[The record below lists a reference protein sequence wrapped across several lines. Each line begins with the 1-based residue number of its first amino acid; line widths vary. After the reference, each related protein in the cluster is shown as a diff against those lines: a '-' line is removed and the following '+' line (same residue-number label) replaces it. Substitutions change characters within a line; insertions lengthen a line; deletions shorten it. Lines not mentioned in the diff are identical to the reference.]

1 LRPHGIIVDVRQHA
15 CFAEATSARR
25 PERPR
30 EAVNMC
36 ISGCETTCCKPRGG
50 ESDKP
55 APSSGTHFAFSRSA
69 RSGFSGRRDTFERST
84 MTRSAAA
91 PSASPTD
98 PLNAFGSTSSAPALR
113 QAMPLDR
120 LHDAGRSLEEL
131 PVARLVEPFAAANWA
146 SGIPM
151 PDVAGWL
158 VEGKQLIEAE
168 GNRSFTYLAVKRM
181 LDIVG
186 ALTLLA
192 LLGPLMLVT
201 YLALMV
207 TTRGRAIFCQER
219 VGHCGRLFPMYKFR
233 TMRLD
238 ALALQAQVKNEKDG
252 PVFKNRRDPRIT
264 AIGRVLRSTSIDELP
279 QLFNVLLGHMSLVGP
294 RPPIAKEVA
303 KYESWQFRRL
313 AVKPGLTC
321 LWQVSGRCEIGFTDW
336 VKLDIWYVENQS
348 LWNDVKLLVRTPLSV
363 LSRRGAY

>member
-1 LRPHGIIVDVRQHA
+1 MTPTTATPTDQLRHTAVPPALDA
-15 CFAEATSARR
+15 FAG
-25 PERPR
+25 P
-30 EAVNMC
+30 
-36 ISGCETTCCKPRGG
+36 
-50 ESDKP
+50 
-55 APSSGTHFAFSRSA
+55 
-69 RSGFSGRRDTFERST
+69 
-84 MTRSAAA
+84 SAAA
-91 PSASPTD
+91 
-98 PLNAFGSTSSAPALR
+98 LR
-113 QAMPLDR
+113 HVQSLDR
-120 LHDAGRSLEEL
+120 LHDAGRSLDEL
-131 PVARLVEPFAAANWA
+131 PVAQLVEPFAAANWA
-146 SGIPM
+146 SGIPL

-158 VEGKQLIEAE
+158 VDGKQLIEAE
-168 GNRSFTYLAVKRM
+168 GNRSFAYLATKRL

-186 ALTLLA
+186 SLALLA

-201 YLALMV
+201 YLTLMV

-238 ALALQAQVKNEKDG
+238 ALAMQAQVKNEKDG

-264 AIGRVLRSTSIDELP
+264 PIGRILRSTSIDELP
-279 QLFNVLLGHMSLVGP
+279 QLFNVLMGHMSLVGP

-321 LWQVSGRCEIGFTDW
+321 LWQVSGRCEIGFTEW

-348 LWNDVKLLVRTPLSV
+348 LWNDIKLLVRTPLSV